1 MEVVVAHDLLEAI
14 ARLDAKKNE
23 RAYIIG
29 TDVKKIAIWSIC
41 CKKELELCM
50 LPIGL
55 RILGTLLVFEVGA
68 SEASFKTEVQ
78 KSLQDLSLP
87 TDDDVYALVY
97 DQGTNQARLFFDKP
111 KGQQIPVTV
120 LENGAKFFLDA
131 IDYSLVRCAF
141 TIPLTWTFS
150 TKEYNHSLHVLE
162 DKLEQVQISFEDP
175 SRTFFELPKQVI
187 VNQNGLVGTSSSKH
201 ASVVTLRELFGSAQ
215 DGKDDVLYGRVDR
228 LGYLRGM
235 NNTSKA
241 APALNLHTKHVAQGH
256 LTVAFDSI
264 LCLPVDFSLVDSI
277 ALLLERISDQ
287 INGVLERIRDSRATT
302 IALHQYPLQGGA
314 QHPLGIW
321 SINDEPLNSEVR
333 ASLHELFVQPQVPLF
348 RPLCRWLPDQSIDVQ
363 GVLLNVHRGIPRS
376 SIHGKQSLVQGAYG
390 YFHYMQQNIN
400 DKGWGCAYRS
410 LQTLASWLLLNH
422 YTALGVPTHR
432 EIQET
437 LVRMGDKSPSFVG
450 STEWIGSMEVGYV
463 LDERYGVAFRTIH
476 CGTKLVD
483 YARDL
488 VVHFETHGTPVMLGG
503 ASLAFTLLG
512 VDYNEATGDA
522 AFLVLDPHYAGADD
536 LAAIQTKTVALEG
549 YKAVPCSWRNANAFP
564 TSRFYNMCLPQ
575 RPDVI

>member
-41 CKKELELCM
+41 RKKELELCM
-50 LPIGL
+50 LPMGL
-55 RILGTLLVFEVGA
+55 RILGTLLVFEAGT
-68 SEASFKTEVQ
+68 SEASVKTEVQ
-78 KSLQDLSLP
+78 KSLQDLSS
-87 TDDDVYALVY
+87 TVDDVYVLVY
-97 DQGTNQARLFFDKP
+97 DQGTNQARLYFDKP
-111 KGQQIPVTV
+111 KGQHIPVTV
-120 LENGAKFFLDA
+120 LENGAKFFLEA

-150 TKEYNHSLHVLE
+150 TKEYNHSLQVLE
-162 DKLEQVQISFEDP
+162 DKLEQVQVSFEDP
-175 SRTFFELPKQVI
+175 SRTFFELPNQVI
-187 VNQNGLVGTSSSKH
+187 VNQNGQVGTSSSDH
-201 ASVVTLRELFGSAQ
+201 ASVVTLRKLFGSAQ
-215 DGKDDVLYGRVDR
+215 DGQEDVLYGRVDR

-235 NNTSKA
+235 NSTSKA
-241 APALNLHTKHVAQGH
+241 APALNLHTKHVAQGY

-314 QHPLGIW
+314 QHPLGLW
-321 SINDEPLNSEVR
+321 SINDESLPSKAR

-348 RPLCRWLPDQSIDVQ
+348 RPLCRWLPHQSIDVQ

-376 SIHGKQSLVQGAYG
+376 SMHGKQSLVQGAYG

-400 DKGWGCAYRS
+400 DKGWGCAYHS
-410 LQTLASWLLLNH
+410 LQTLASWLLHNH
-422 YTALGVPTHR
+422 YTALGVPNHR
-432 EIQET
+432 EIQEI
-437 LVRMGDKSPSFVG
+437 LVKMGDKSPSFVG

-476 CGTKLVD
+476 CGTKLAD
-483 YARDL
+483 YAHDL
-488 VVHFETHGTPVMLGG
+488 VVHFETHGTPVMLGS

-536 LAAIQTKTVALEG
+536 LATIQTKTVAMEG

-564 TSRFYNMCLPQ
+564 PSRFYNMCLPQ
-575 RPDVI
+575 RPDGI